1 MLPELSTRPGRIIMR
16 QILLLTVNEFLIS
29 SLFFC
34 CCILAFA
41 TFSSW
46 FCVVCSWV
54 EYVAKTRKAM
64 NKSTKLSANGSS
76 PTIAFTR
83 SWYSTT
89 YSTTNS
95 PFSPEIVT
103 MFWTQLIYANLVTG
117 ILYSVQSLASQ
128 TRVRLRWNFDNA
140 KKSLDIS
147 FLLCRV
153 RIHLLY
159 SSILTPYATKPL
171 INDLSATWYFF
182 DFPTGVRMVLNLN
195 RHSIHQLHI
204 LHRQRWEG
212 PLQFLALSSTSTNTL
227 NTGMN

>member
-1 MLPELSTRPGRIIMR
+1 
-16 QILLLTVNEFLIS
+16 
-29 SLFFC
+29 
-34 CCILAFA
+34 
-41 TFSSW
+41 
-46 FCVVCSWV
+46 VVCSWL
-54 EYVAKTRKAM
+54 ECVAKTRKAM
-64 NKSTKLSANGSS
+64 NKSTKLSTNESS

-83 SWYSTT
+83 SWYY
-89 YSTTNS
+89 YSTRNS

-103 MFWTQLIYANLVTG
+103 MFWTQLIYANLVIG
-117 ILYSVQSLASQ
+117 ILHSVQSQASQ

-140 KKSLDIS
+140 KKILDIS

-153 RIHLLY
+153 RIHFLY
-159 SSILTPYATKPL
+159 SSILTPYVTKPH

-227 NTGMN
+227 NTDMN